1 MCGPRAWCGDC
12 SSGLLALRPLGTRLL
27 ACPGHRLEVSEVSRF
42 GWGTEEGEEWL
53 LQSWVKSTSSKL
65 RLNAAVVVPIRDIAC
80 QLSN

>member
-1 MCGPRAWCGDC
+1 MCGPRAWFGDC
-12 SSGLLALRPLGTRLL
+12 SSDLFALRPLGTRLL

-53 LQSWVKSTSSKL
+53 QQSRVKSTSLKL
-65 RLNAAVVVPIRDIAC
+65 CLNDAVVVRDIAR